1 MVLLDVL
8 PMISSSTFSGPD
20 ATIFVLSV
28 LLPTMSTTT
37 DPGLPNASA
46 PDADSI
52 SAKANMIDNFNF
64 IPPSSNLIIN
74 QCFIYTKSRKVFR
87 PK

>member
-1 MVLLDVL
+1 VVLLDVL

-20 ATIFVLSV
+20 ATIFVFSV

-52 SAKANMIDNFNF
+52 SARASMIDNFNF
-64 IPPSSNLIIN
+64 IPPFVESNN
-74 QCFIYTKSRKVFR
+74 
-87 PK
+87 